1 MTYKIKTDK
10 KVEYYEVEYDLEK
23 LKEIKEKLEDYSY
36 TLYAKGNMKGLF
48 IYRCNNR
55 NYVKRCKEY
64 FETVY
69 GNYKDSK
76 LYNIKFDSDEPSI
89 EFEYSYTKLP
99 DLYYYIDIIINKK
112 SVRSFPKLFESDKLQ
127 RIAFNIDEFKLVMDE
142 LFSYINSY
150 ELVDNDPMN
159 KFDNNYKYDYKGLN
173 ELYKETL
180 NSFTFKLIARKE
192 FLDTNE
198 IVSGYSLQLKKQK
211 SN

>member
-1 MTYKIKTDK
+1 
-10 KVEYYEVEYDLEK
+10 
-23 LKEIKEKLEDYSY
+23 
-36 TLYAKGNMKGLF
+36 MKGLF

-64 FETVY
+64 FEKVY

-99 DLYYYIDIIINKK
+99 DLYYYTDIIINKK

-127 RIAFNIDEFKLVMDE
+127 RIVFNIDEFKLVVDE
-142 LFSYINSY
+142 ILNYENSY
-150 ELVDNDPMN
+150 ELINNDPRN
-159 KFDNNYKYDYKGLN
+159 KNIDNCKKYDYKGLN
-173 ELYKETL
+173 ELYRETL
-180 NSFTFKLIARKE
+180 KCFTFKLIAIKE